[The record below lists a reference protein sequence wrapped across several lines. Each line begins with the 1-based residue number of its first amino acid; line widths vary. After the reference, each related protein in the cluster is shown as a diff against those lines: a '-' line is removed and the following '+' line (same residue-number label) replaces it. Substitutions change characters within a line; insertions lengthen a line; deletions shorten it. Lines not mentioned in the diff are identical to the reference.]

1 MTHKS
6 NRIIKKIFLL
16 FISLIILSCVA
27 PATQGFNMSDQEVK
41 REQNIQKELAIL
53 QSRKYQKRID
63 TVALPI
69 LRENRDLC
77 GSKIT
82 YYLGFS
88 FETLLGQSND
98 WKEAYISSLNLNIN
112 NYKVVNVIEGSS
124 AHKAGILQGD
134 ILVSIND
141 VKVGTTEQ
149 EIKSF
154 RKRLQNIQYK
164 LDSAKIVVRRDG
176 LTKNIRYSPER
187 ICDYNTTYDS
197 SDNLNA
203 YADGENIVISKGMM
217 RFVEDD
223 TELALI
229 IAHELAHNAMG
240 HIQAKQTNAVP
251 GLMLDLLGAYVGVN
265 TQGTYANL
273 TSQMFSKEF
282 ETEADYVGIYYLYRA
297 NYEIDN
303 VSYFWRRMSAE
314 NAGSIAKNRNSTHP
328 SSPER
333 FIQIEKTVEEI
344 YRKEKNGE
352 PIKPNV
358 TIPNNRKNN
367 SNWEKRNNWD

>member
-112 NYKVVNVIEGSS
+112 NYKVV
-124 AHKAGILQGD
+124 
-134 ILVSIND
+134 
-141 VKVGTTEQ
+141 
-149 EIKSF
+149 
-154 RKRLQNIQYK
+154 
-164 LDSAKIVVRRDG
+164 
-176 LTKNIRYSPER
+176 
-187 ICDYNTTYDS
+187 
-197 SDNLNA
+197 
-203 YADGENIVISKGMM
+203 
-217 RFVEDD
+217 
-223 TELALI
+223 
-229 IAHELAHNAMG
+229 
-240 HIQAKQTNAVP
+240 
-251 GLMLDLLGAYVGVN
+251 
-265 TQGTYANL
+265 
-273 TSQMFSKEF
+273 
-282 ETEADYVGIYYLYRA
+282 
-297 NYEIDN
+297 
-303 VSYFWRRMSAE
+303 
-314 NAGSIAKNRNSTHP
+314 
-328 SSPER
+328 
-333 FIQIEKTVEEI
+333 
-344 YRKEKNGE
+344 
-352 PIKPNV
+352 
-358 TIPNNRKNN
+358 
-367 SNWEKRNNWD
+367 